1 MILKN
6 NKRIDGCS
14 DTVPIGTLNPFL
26 GLTAPYGYLIC
37 QGQKVSKIT
46 YKELYE
52 ICGDTFGQS
61 TDTEFY
67 LPDLRGQ
74 TIAGYKEGDSTFGTL
89 GGLIGSLT
97 HLHSTG
103 NHTLTVDEM
112 PSHGHVVSDNCDTGA
127 TTNARN
133 ALQSLNN
140 GTKTGWGTGNPP
152 FINNTGGSQPHN
164 HGNTSSASSVQPTI
178 VLNWIVKAFQ
188 LMPNQSYVENS
199 LESDSTINSL
209 SAAKGKEL
217 YKKFTDCATKSEMAQ
232 YLPLSGGTIN
242 GNLILSGEENVSLG
256 ILRAEKI
263 GSTDYTSSPLWTDC
277 PLRVG
282 ALVAGGHATYNPGI
296 GFVEYQEADGTL
308 YMRSRRLFWASSA
321 AVSGYLPEANK
332 GYEIIHTGNR
342 ETLLYCGNW
351 VNGTE
356 RPTLDSIN
364 GKVIY
369 KKYVTGNFNGLNN
382 VALATGVDQYINA
395 EITVQRGDS
404 TQWHRANAHVMA
416 LESATEPLSHID
428 CIFQDHGSIMTYTNN
443 VNFTNAQFR
452 GFIYYTKL

>member
-37 QGQKVSKIT
+37 QGQKVSKTT

-112 PSHGHVVSDNCDTGA
+112 PSHGHVVNDNCDTGA

-133 ALQSLNN
+133 TLQSLNS

-164 HGNTSSASSVQPTI
+164 HGDTSSTSSVQPTI

-209 SAAKGKEL
+209 SANQGRLLNDTLHTVDDYMHALRTGIYMRDTNGGALITFDNAKL
-217 YKKFTDCATKSEMAQ
+217 YNMIQVKLWGNGYGDI
-232 YLPLSGGTIN
+232 PIDTIIQ
-242 GNLILSGEENVSLG
+242 GYHYQSLG
-256 ILRAEKI
+256 NFVHCKQHNNSANLGACKWKI
-263 GSTDYTSSPLWTDC
+263 VNGKIALWVPCLGYYSS
-277 PLRVG
+277 
-282 ALVAGGHATYNPGI
+282 LVIDAY
-296 GFVEYQEADGTL
+296 
-308 YMRSRRLFWASSA
+308 
-321 AVSGYLPEANK
+321 
-332 GYEIIHTGNR
+332 
-342 ETLLYCGNW
+342 ETLPA
-351 VNGTE
+351 V
-356 RPTLDSIN
+356 RPIPN
-364 GKVIY
+364 
-369 KKYVTGNFNGLNN
+369 
-382 VALATGVDQYINA
+382 
-395 EITVQRGDS
+395 TVELMD
-404 TQWHRANAHVMA
+404 
-416 LESATEPLSHID
+416 TEPTGD
-428 CIFQDHGSIMTYTNN
+428 VSITCTI
-443 VNFTNAQFR
+443 V
-452 GFIYYTKL
+452 

>member
-14 DTVPIGTLNPFL
+14 DTVPIGTINPFL
-26 GLTAPYGYLIC
+26 GSTAPYGYLIC
-37 QGQKVSKIT
+37 QGQKVSKTT

-61 TDTEFY
+61 TTTEFY

-97 HLHSTG
+97 HLHSIG

-112 PSHGHVVSDNCDTGA
+112 PSHGHVVNDNCDTGA

-133 ALQSLNN
+133 ALQSLNS

-164 HGNTSSASSVQPTI
+164 HGDTSSTSSVQPTI

-217 YKKFTDCATKSEMAQ
+217 NEKINGLSEVSVSGSYSDLKNKPTSIIYQNTLSSAISSLNINNLDLIGDGYIYDIIITVPDGNAKMDLRTYVNGIKEGVYQTVVGMNVQTEASSDSTAVTATSPCARLNKDSGIYYGFSQNGGPSLIQGTFVMVGQ
-232 YLPLSGGTIN
+232 YVMCNYTGTAIN
-242 GNLILSGEENVSLG
+242 GNNVYYIQASCTCMKAVNNLTSLLIEGSMIPGTQ
-256 ILRAEKI
+256 ITITKRA
-263 GSTDYTSSPLWTDC
+263 W
-277 PLRVG
+277 
-282 ALVAGGHATYNPGI
+282 
-296 GFVEYQEADGTL
+296 
-308 YMRSRRLFWASSA
+308 
-321 AVSGYLPEANK
+321 
-332 GYEIIHTGNR
+332 
-342 ETLLYCGNW
+342 
-351 VNGTE
+351 
-356 RPTLDSIN
+356 
-364 GKVIY
+364 
-369 KKYVTGNFNGLNN
+369 
-382 VALATGVDQYINA
+382 
-395 EITVQRGDS
+395 
-404 TQWHRANAHVMA
+404 
-416 LESATEPLSHID
+416 
-428 CIFQDHGSIMTYTNN
+428 
-443 VNFTNAQFR
+443 
-452 GFIYYTKL
+452 